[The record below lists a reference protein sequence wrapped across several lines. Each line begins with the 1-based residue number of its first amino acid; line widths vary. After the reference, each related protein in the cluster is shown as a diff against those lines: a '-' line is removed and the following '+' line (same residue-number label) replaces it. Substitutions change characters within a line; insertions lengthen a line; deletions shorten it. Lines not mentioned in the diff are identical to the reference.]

1 MVVFLS
7 EKNHFLMFSIGR
19 ITVAGSILAQQAK
32 LVGGK

>member
-7 EKNHFLMFSIGR
+7 EKNRFPMFSIGW
-19 ITVAGSILAQQAK
+19 IMVTGSILAQQAR